1 MYDRMHRIQGAF
13 AADTVGVP
21 LDPETFED
29 HLDFA
34 TEYQLAMY
42 RLGGRVKRDETRPF
56 VRDAPATRQSLMELR
71 ALFLFAVAEHK
82 AAIDRHRRLPEPER
96 CETWLQLEGAEV
108 HGRKRTLQH

>member
-42 RLGGRVKRDETRPF
+42 RLGGRVKRDETLPF
-56 VRDAPATRQSLMELR
+56 VRAALATRHSLMELR
-71 ALFLFAVAEHK
+71 ALFLFAVAAHK
-82 AAIDRHRRLPEPER
+82 AANDRHRLLTQPER
-96 CETWLQLEGAEV
+96 GEIEIGGASCR
-108 HGRKRTLQH
+108 GREWQHV